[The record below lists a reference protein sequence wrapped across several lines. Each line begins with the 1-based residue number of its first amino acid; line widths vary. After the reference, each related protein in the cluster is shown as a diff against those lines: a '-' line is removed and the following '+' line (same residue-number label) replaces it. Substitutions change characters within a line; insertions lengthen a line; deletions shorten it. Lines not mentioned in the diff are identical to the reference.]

1 MIGVF
6 GGTFDPIHFG
16 HLRCAWE
23 IAEQLALR
31 EVRMLPAR
39 VPPHRAQPVAS
50 AGQRRRLLE
59 LALAGQ
65 SRLRLDTRELERD
78 GPSYMV
84 DTLASLRGE
93 VGDEALCLIL
103 GQDAFNGL
111 ETWHR
116 WQAIPEFAHL
126 VVVARPGCVLVD
138 GGPLRELVERQGV
151 ESPDELRARPAGAVL
166 FRTVTPLAI
175 SASGIRDLLADGRS
189 PRYLL
194 PDAVLD
200 CVQRE
205 GLYFVSNDGKPQ
217 PDGGGRKTTA

>member
-1 MIGVF
+1 MIGIF

-39 VPPHRAQPVAS
+39 VPPHREQPVAS
-50 AGQRRRLLE
+50 ADQRRRLLE

-65 SRLRLDTRELERD
+65 TLLRLDARELERD

-84 DTLASLRGE
+84 DTLSSLRGE
-93 VGDEALCLIL
+93 VNDEPLCLIL

-111 ETWHR
+111 DTWHR
-116 WQAIPEFAHL
+116 WEAIPGLAHL
-126 VVVARPGCVLVD
+126 VVITRPGSALAES
-138 GGPLRELVERQGV
+138 GPVRALVERCGV
-151 ESPDELRARPAGAVL
+151 ESADELRARPAGAVL

-175 SASGIRDLLADGRS
+175 SASGIRGLLAEGRS

-205 GLYFVSNDGKPQ
+205 GLYLDFN
-217 PDGGGRKTTA
+217 

>member
-1 MIGVF
+1 MIGIF

-39 VPPHRAQPVAS
+39 VPPHRDPPVAS
-50 AGQRRRLLE
+50 ADQRRRLLE

-65 SRLRLDTRELERD
+65 TLLRLDTRELERD

-84 DTLASLRGE
+84 DTLSSLRSE
-93 VGDEALCLIL
+93 VNDEPLCLIL
-103 GQDAFNGL
+103 GQDAFSGL
-111 ETWHR
+111 DTWHR
-116 WQAIPEFAHL
+116 WQTIPELAHL
-126 VVVARPGCVLVD
+126 VVITRPGSARAAS
-138 GGPLRELVERQGV
+138 GPVRELAERCGV
-151 ESPDELRARPAGAVL
+151 GSVHELRVRPAGAVL

-175 SASGIRDLLADGRS
+175 SASGIRGLLAAGRS

-205 GLYFVSNDGKPQ
+205 GLYLDFN
-217 PDGGGRKTTA
+217 

>member
-1 MIGVF
+1 MIGIF

-39 VPPHRAQPVAS
+39 VPPHRDQPVAS
-50 AGQRRRLLE
+50 ADQRRRLLE

-65 SRLRLDTRELERD
+65 TLLRLDTRELERD

-84 DTLASLRGE
+84 DTLSSLRGE
-93 VGDEALCLIL
+93 VNDEPLCLIL

-111 ETWHR
+111 DTWHR
-116 WQAIPEFAHL
+116 WEAIPGLAHL
-126 VVVARPGCVLVD
+126 VVITRPGSALAD
-138 GGPLRELVERQGV
+138 SGPVRALVERCGV
-151 ESPDELRARPAGAVL
+151 ESADELRARPAGAVL

-205 GLYFVSNDGKPQ
+205 GLYLDFN
-217 PDGGGRKTTA
+217 

>member
-1 MIGVF
+1 MPPIGIF

-39 VPPHRAQPVAS
+39 VPPHRDQPVAS
-50 AGQRRRLLE
+50 ADQRRRLLE

-65 SRLRLDTRELERD
+65 TLLRLDTRELERD

-84 DTLASLRGE
+84 DTLSSLRGE
-93 VGDEALCLIL
+93 VNDEPLCLIL

-111 ETWHR
+111 DTWHR
-116 WQAIPEFAHL
+116 WEAIPGLAHL
-126 VVVARPGCVLVD
+126 VVITRPGSALAD
-138 GGPLRELVERQGV
+138 SGPVRALVERCGV
-151 ESPDELRARPAGAVL
+151 ESADELRARPAGAVL

-175 SASGIRDLLADGRS
+175 SASGIRDLLAEGRS

-205 GLYFVSNDGKPQ
+205 GLYLDFN
-217 PDGGGRKTTA
+217 

>member
-1 MIGVF
+1 MIGIF

-39 VPPHRAQPVAS
+39 VPPHRDQPVAS
-50 AGQRRRLLE
+50 ADQRRRLLE

-65 SRLRLDTRELERD
+65 TLLRLDTRELERD

-84 DTLASLRGE
+84 DTLSSLRGE
-93 VGDEALCLIL
+93 VNDEPLCLIL

-111 ETWHR
+111 DTWHR
-116 WQAIPEFAHL
+116 WEAIPGLAHL
-126 VVVARPGCVLVD
+126 VVITRPGSALAD
-138 GGPLRELVERQGV
+138 SGPVRALVERCGV
-151 ESPDELRARPAGAVL
+151 ESADELRARPAGAVL

-175 SASGIRDLLADGRS
+175 SASGIRDLLAEGRS

-205 GLYFVSNDGKPQ
+205 GVYLDFN
-217 PDGGGRKTTA
+217 

>member
-39 VPPHRAQPVAS
+39 VPPHREPPVAS
-50 AGQRRRLLE
+50 ADQRRRLLE

-65 SRLRLDTRELERD
+65 TLLRLDTRELERD

-84 DTLASLRGE
+84 DTLSSLRGE
-93 VGDEALCLIL
+93 VNDEPLCLIL

-111 ETWHR
+111 ATWHR
-116 WQAIPEFAHL
+116 WQAIPELAHL
-126 VVVARPGCVLVD
+126 VVITRPGSTPA
-138 GGPLRELVERQGV
+138 GNGPVRDLVERCGV
-151 ESPDELRARPAGAVL
+151 ANADELRVRPAGAVL

-175 SASGIRDLLADGRS
+175 SASGIRSLLAAGRS

-200 CVQRE
+200 CMRRE
-205 GLYFVSNDGKPQ
+205 GLYLDSN
-217 PDGGGRKTTA
+217 